1 MDVIAKAA
9 SSQRTVASV
18 KFLYER
24 GYAIECAVSKLFLT
38 RDSIMILEAEK
49 FRSFELAGWQAIPA
63 GYHDAFGPL
72 TSQAIEPLLDAVRLK
87 KAMSFLD
94 IASGPGYVAAAAAK
108 RGAAVVGVDFSA
120 AMVEHAQRLHAGV
133 EFREGD
139 AEALPFGNGLVDA
152 AAMNFGILHLGQ
164 PEKAL
169 IEARRIL
176 RTNGRFAFSVW
187 AKPEETIGFGIV
199 LRAVELHGE
208 PRVELPEGPPFFRYS
223 DPEECQ
229 RSLLVAGF
237 ETPSVIK
244 VKQVWRLPAGDGLFN
259 AMKDSTVRTAGL
271 LRAQKPTVLTK
282 IRDEM
287 RGALAQYT
295 KRDVVE
301 LPMPAWVASG
311 IKA

>member
-1 MDVIAKAA
+1 
-9 SSQRTVASV
+9 
-18 KFLYER
+18 
-24 GYAIECAVSKLFLT
+24 
-38 RDSIMILEAEK
+38 
-49 FRSFELAGWQAIPA
+49 
-63 GYHDAFGPL
+63 
-72 TSQAIEPLLDAVRLK
+72 
-87 KAMSFLD
+87 
-94 IASGPGYVAAAAAK
+94 
-108 RGAAVVGVDFSA
+108 
-120 AMVEHAQRLHAGV
+120 
-133 EFREGD
+133 
-139 AEALPFGNGLVDA
+139 
-152 AAMNFGILHLGQ
+152 
-164 PEKAL
+164 L

-295 KRDVVE
+295 NRDVVE